1 MCATAWSPLDAKMSI
16 SANDSM
22 DSSSTQGESGMD
34 VGHGVKE
41 VRLSYSFNGVSCMC
55 NDYCMHACMQSFKVD
70 YEDCTFGLLLAKG
83 QYKPKS
89 NFTMELMTYVE
100 AGSNSGFFA
109 NVTRRSDRLKK

>member
-1 MCATAWSPLDAKMSI
+1 MSI

-22 DSSSTQGESGMD
+22 DSSSTQGESGVD

-55 NDYCMHACMQSFKVD
+55 NDYCMHARSHSKLTMKIAPLGCFWPKD
-70 YEDCTFGLLLAKG
+70 NN
-83 QYKPKS
+83 YKPKS